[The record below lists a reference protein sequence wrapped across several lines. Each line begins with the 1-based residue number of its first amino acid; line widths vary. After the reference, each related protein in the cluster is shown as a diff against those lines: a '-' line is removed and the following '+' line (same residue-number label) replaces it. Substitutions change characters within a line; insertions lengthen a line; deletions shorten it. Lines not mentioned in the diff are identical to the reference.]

1 MSEDEKSLLVDELLE
16 LMKKSKLTKSQKISI
31 MQIVD
36 EQEKATENQRERFC
50 LYYGLNVNDRK
61 NMGFKQ
67 IAELYGCSYN
77 AIRNSISSMRRKIIN
92 YSSDQEFL
100 IIKKIVDDCKEG
112 MENIAK

>member
-92 YSSDQEFL
+92 YSSNQKFL